1 MGDKAS
7 FANFTCRLLYNKYN
21 GDFKNKEFISE
32 IYKLREYFKE
42 YVRNIYEDV
51 EEIPLFYYIDY
62 HNCKNLDDIYDE
74 DFEDLTLI
82 EILEILS
89 NQCDELYRV

>member
-1 MGDKAS
+1 MSDKAS

-21 GDFKNKEFISE
+21 GDFKNQDFISE
-32 IYKLREYFKE
+32 LYKLRKYFKE

-51 EEIPLFYYIDY
+51 EEIPLFYYIDF
-62 HNCKNLDDIYDE
+62 HSCKSPDDIYDE
-74 DFEDLTLI
+74 EFENLTLI

-89 NQCDELYRV
+89 IRCDEFYRV